1 MDTIVKGGKV
11 QFLLYISP
19 QSVMH
24 FLFLFLFFL
33 IYYYYFFYIKKEAF
47 GMIDDLC
54 TSVNTLVFDIVE
66 NKGK

>member
-1 MDTIVKGGKV
+1 MDTIIKGGKV
-11 QFLLYISP
+11 QFPLYISP
-19 QSVMH
+19 QSLMH
-24 FLFLFLFFL
+24 FFVFFL

-54 TSVNTLVFDIVE
+54 ASVNTLVFDIVE